1 MIRLEE
7 VAVNAG
13 FKGDA
18 ARAVSRPDGLINVLA
33 DELEWVVNSS
43 SNAREASRTVRPDNW
58 KGKELVIHVG
68 MWFS

>member
-1 MIRLEE
+1 MTRLEE

-13 FKGDA
+13 FMGDA

-33 DELEWVVNSS
+33 DEFEWVVNSS

-58 KGKELVIHVG
+58 KGKELVIYTD